1 MLNSSLEPPMKKALP
16 DATVF
21 VLQETDEMRHPYE
34 TALKALGS
42 QIVWFHSITALLEG
56 AARSEPMA
64 LVVDLE
70 CLRQPVEPEIE
81 NLRAQFPSTELVAL
95 SASDTSQLA
104 LQCIRSGFGDF
115 LLKPTSPEELA
126 YSIRKARQRRE
137 FISKIQDPRARVV
150 RAITQITGCTTPT
163 LVRLFTLESLLHS
176 VGAKGAAWLSLDK
189 KGPEFTKVLCSVP
202 KRTPISKIVFD
213 LPFEKI
219 NFEEGRPI
227 VMKNRTA
234 ETRKLLLPCRDFPQG
249 AIFIWGIIPKVT
261 AKVISAATILTDQ
274 AEMSLL
280 NIHKF
285 EEVKQ
290 QTFVDDL
297 TGLFN
302 LRYLKYALTNSILRC
317 KEPEQKFSVLFI
329 DVDHFK
335 KVNDRHSHLVGS
347 EFLVTIGKTIKNS
360 VRRIDPVFRYGGDE
374 FVVILNDTPT
384 EGAKEIAERIRK
396 NIERR
401 LFVVKEQRIQTTVSI
416 GLATYPEHAAD
427 METLL
432 RLADE
437 AMYCAKRETRNAV
450 HIAFPLEK
458 RQAQQGR

>member
-1 MLNSSLEPPMKKALP
+1 MPTTSFDP
-16 DATVF
+16 TVF

-34 TALKALGS
+34 AALRVVGS
-42 QIVWFHSITALLEG
+42 EILWFHSVGALLDG
-56 AARSEPMA
+56 TVRPEPMA
-64 LVVDLE
+64 LIVDLE

-81 NLRAQFPSTELVAL
+81 NLRAQFPSTELIAL
-95 SASDTSQLA
+95 SGTDSSQLA

-137 FISKIQDPRARVV
+137 SIQKIQDPRAGVV
-150 RAITQITGCTTPT
+150 RAITQINGCTTPT
-163 LVRLFTLESLLHS
+163 LVRLYTLESLLKTTDA
-176 VGAKGAAWLSLDK
+176 VGAAWLSLDK
-189 KGPEFTKVLCSVP
+189 RGPELTRVLCSVP
-202 KRTPISKIVFD
+202 KRTATSKIVFD

-219 NFEEGRPI
+219 NFGSPRPI
-227 VMKNRTA
+227 ALRRRSTGL
-234 ETRKLLLPCRDFPQG
+234 RKLLLPCRDFPTG
-249 AIFIWGIIPKVT
+249 ALFLWGIKEKITTKT
-261 AKVISAATILTDQ
+261 LSAAKVLTDQ

-280 NIHKF
+280 NIRKF
-285 EEVKQ
+285 DEVKQ

-297 TGLFN
+297 TGLYN
-302 LRYLKYALTNSILRC
+302 SRYLKYALTNSILRC
-317 KEPEQKFSVLFI
+317 KAPNQTFSVLFI

-335 KVNDRHSHLVGS
+335 NINDKHSHLVGS
-347 EFLVTIGKTIKNS
+347 EFLVTIGKTIKNA

-374 FVVILNDTPT
+374 FVVILNGTST

-401 LFVVKEQRIQTTVSI
+401 LYVIKEQRIQTTVSI
-416 GLATYPEHAAD
+416 GIATYPEHASD

-437 AMYCAKRETRNAV
+437 AMYSVKREARNAV
-450 HIAFPLEK
+450 HIALDPSKLPLVA
-458 RQAQQGR
+458 RSSR